1 MPRTA
6 RTTPTG
12 RQLAIAVPRDAWT
25 GVGLA
30 VTPDEDG
37 DQTDLFEQIAAE
49 HHIDDAA
56 VQFLTRR

>member
-1 MPRTA
+1 MA
-6 RTTPTG
+6 RTTRTRSAAG

-37 DQTDLFEQIAAE
+37 DQLDIFEALTERAE
-49 HHIDDAA
+49 VSA
-56 VQFLTRR
+56 